1 MTGSARVNVSPTTAL
16 LAAIAL
22 IAAGATAAYLLT
34 GREPAGAP
42 AATPAASQPA
52 PPSPSGPVT
61 IPLDKARAD
70 RAGIVAAPVTMGPA
84 SGRLRIPAVVE
95 PNAYQQVVVTPTAGG
110 RVTRVL
116 AELGQ
121 HVRRGQALA
130 QVYSPELAEA
140 QTRLIAL
147 RAEFDAAER
156 EVNRT
161 RRLVEIGAASR
172 QELEKVHAEHA
183 GHAAALAGARSRLV
197 LLGMAPSRIDSLS
210 EGSEVSATITVPAP
224 LDGQITE
231 REANPGLNVDPST
244 KLFTVV
250 NLATVWVVGDA
261 YERDFSRVSVGDGAV
276 VTTQAYPGEALSGSV
291 SYIDPQV
298 NPGTRTARVRVEL
311 PNPAGRLRLG
321 MLAEISLQPAN
332 GPAVLLV
339 PREAVQTIGE
349 QHVVYV
355 VAEAGRYVERP
366 VTIGARSGEMIEI
379 VEGLRTGEV
388 VVTTGSFHL
397 RAEAERLGLRSRA
410 PAAAG
415 SPVTVSERGFEPS
428 RVALTPG
435 APARLTFV
443 RTTDATC
450 ATEVVFPEL
459 KIRQPLPLHQP
470 VTVELPARDAGE
482 VTFACGMDM
491 VKGVAV
497 FSR

>member
-1 MTGSARVNVSPTTAL
+1 MTGPARVNVSPTTAL
-16 LAAIAL
+16 LAAVAL
-22 IAAGATAAYLLT
+22 VAAGAAASYMLT
-34 GREPAGAP
+34 GREPAGP
-42 AATPAASQPA
+42 PPATPAASQPA
-52 PPSPSGPVT
+52 LPPASGPVV
-61 IPLDKARAD
+61 IPLDQALAD
-70 RAGIVAAPVTMGPA
+70 RAGIVVAPVAMGAA
-84 SGRLRIPAVVE
+84 SSGLRIPAIVE

-116 AELGQ
+116 VELGQ
-121 HVRRGQALA
+121 EVRRGQALA

-140 QTRLIAL
+140 QTRLIAM

-197 LLGMAPSRIDSLS
+197 LLGVPPSRIDSLS
-210 EGSEVSATITVPAP
+210 EGSDVSATITVPAP

-231 REANPGLNVDPST
+231 REANPGRNVDPST

-261 YERDFSRVSVGDGAV
+261 YEKDFPRVRVGDGAV
-276 VTTQAYPGEALSGSV
+276 VTAQAYPGESLSGRV
-291 SYIDPQV
+291 GYIDPQV
-298 NPGTRTARVRVEL
+298 NPATRTARVRVEL

-321 MLAEISLQPAN
+321 MLAEIRLQSADGRP
-332 GPAVLLV
+332 VVLV
-339 PREAVQTIGE
+339 PKEAVQTLGE

-355 VAEAGRYVERP
+355 VAGAGRYVERS
-366 VTIGARSGEMIEI
+366 VTTGARSGEMLEI
-379 VEGLRTGEV
+379 VEGLRAGEM
-388 VVTTGSFHL
+388 VVTKGSFHL

-410 PAAAG
+410 PAAAH
-415 SPVTVSERGFEPS
+415 SRVTVSQQGFEPS
-428 RVALTPG
+428 RVTLTPG

-443 RTTDATC
+443 RTSDATC

-459 KIRQPLPLHQP
+459 KIRQPLPLQQP
-470 VTVELPARDAGE
+470 VTVDLPARGAGE
-482 VTFACGMDM
+482 IAFVCGMDM

-497 FSR
+497 FSK